1 MKSVKHGVISLV
13 CIAVG
18 SMLSLVGCDG
28 EERGEGQVL
37 GAVLLGP
44 SGGTIEGGGMR
55 VVVPPGALTADT
67 MLELRRASEDLSAR
81 DYVQD
86 ADAIAF
92 FPQGLTLRQ
101 PAEVSFPGADA
112 TAILF
117 VQDGMTVAA
126 GPTAWIN
133 ETSVMARAQAG
144 TPIVLPQVPELGPSP
159 AAPGPLLRDVG
170 HLAVDVSDLATLPQ
184 FNLAM
189 TLYDTARN
197 YPDRSLN
204 GTTEGD
210 CGFELLSVVGGS
222 LTSGCSEGPLTA
234 SIRLASARLEFDFVP
249 FLAGKLEV
257 PVTVGVVAGGED
269 LAYQLGFFTF
279 GTSACFQETCSGRGT
294 CMPQD
299 DGGECLCDEGFG
311 PGTEPFTCECIPQ
324 CGPQN
329 RECGSDGCGGS
340 CGDCA
345 EGTSCDN
352 AQGLCIAA

>member
-1 MKSVKHGVISLV
+1 MKRGVTSWGW
-13 CIAVG
+13 IAVG
-18 SMLSLVGCDG
+18 SMLAFAGCDAD
-28 EERGEGQVL
+28 EQEGQVL
-37 GAVLLGP
+37 GTAMIGP
-44 SGGTIEGGGMR
+44 PGGTIEGGGVR
-55 VVVPPGALTADT
+55 IVVPAGALTSDT
-67 MLELRRASEDLSAR
+67 MIELRRAADDLSAR
-81 DYVQD
+81 DYVQTE
-86 ADAIAF
+86 DAIAL

-101 PAEVSFPGADA
+101 PAEVSFPGSDA

-133 ETSVMARAQAG
+133 ETSVVARAQAG
-144 TPIVLPQVPELGPSP
+144 VPIVVPLLPELGPSP

-170 HLAVDVSDLATLPQ
+170 QLAVDVVDLAALPR
-184 FNLAM
+184 FHVAM
-189 TLYDTARN
+189 TLYDTGGA

-204 GTTEGD
+204 GTTGGD
-210 CGFELLSVVGGS
+210 CGFELRSVVGGS
-222 LTSGCSEGPLTA
+222 LTSGCAEGPLTA

-249 FLAGKLEV
+249 FLAGKLET

-269 LAYQLGFFTF
+269 LAHQLGFFTF

-294 CMPQD
+294 CMPRE
-299 DGGECLCDEGFG
+299 DGGECICDEGYG
-311 PGTEPFTCECIPQ
+311 PGEEPFTCECIPQ

-352 AQGLCIAA
+352 AVGVCVAAE